1 MKTLKGFETVKVE
14 FSYRRRDPE
23 KSSVPLSDFAWMQTR
38 EQGQAIYIQGV
49 KELTRRELETTL
61 GPDRSKGDLV
71 SDDIAFPDAKMIKP
85 YLEFQPRQHL
95 ALLENRSNNSDEDEA
110 LMALGMRISLMSL
123 QVRHAI

>member
-1 MKTLKGFETVKVE
+1 
-14 FSYRRRDPE
+14 
-23 KSSVPLSDFAWMQTR
+23 MQTR

-61 GPDRSKGDLV
+61 GPDRSKGNLV